1 MLCAIVKVNSTARE
15 RLMKLEQIPERFGFP
30 PRNLHGHITLA
41 TYIGDDEDGFIS
53 SCKAILSNYGKF
65 PVYYDKVEAWIS
77 TFGARS
83 LIVAVPRKEPT
94 IVAIQR
100 EISRRWSAYL
110 NEWTQEDVWN
120 PHTSL
125 LYVSGVDLDDIAEAM
140 QEEFEP
146 FVAEI
151 ERIEFS
157 SIQEIEGKFTYEIV
171 DSIELQ

>member
-1 MLCAIVKVNSTARE
+1 MLCVIVKVNSAARE
-15 RLMKLEQIPERFGFP
+15 RLMKLEEIPERFGFP

-41 TYIGDDEDGFIS
+41 TYIGDDEKEFIS

-94 IVAIQR
+94 IVSIQR
-100 EISRRWSAYL
+100 EISRQWSAYL

-125 LYVSGVDLDDIAEAM
+125 LYVSRTDLTAVAEAM

-146 FVAEI
+146 FAAEI
-151 ERIEFS
+151 DQIEFS
-157 SIQEIEGKFTYEIV
+157 RVQEIEGKFTYETV
-171 DSIELQ
+171 DFVELQ